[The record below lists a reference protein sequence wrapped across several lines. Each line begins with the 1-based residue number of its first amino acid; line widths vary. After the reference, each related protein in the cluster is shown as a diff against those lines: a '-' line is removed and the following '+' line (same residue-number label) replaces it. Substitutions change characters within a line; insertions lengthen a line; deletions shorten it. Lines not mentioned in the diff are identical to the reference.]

1 MRGTDG
7 RGEGR
12 MEGGKRRGQVGTA
25 STGRKDERG
34 HGTAVTRQDEA
45 RCLNPAQAS
54 ARVAKH
60 PAPGPLGGRG
70 AFLLELGAPAAGR
83 AGTAHAHLVAEA

>member
-1 MRGTDG
+1 MTLRAL
-7 RGEGR
+7 RFKE
-12 MEGGKRRGQVGTA
+12 KK
-25 STGRKDERG
+25 GRKLQRALQVNSSAAEWQG
-34 HGTAVTRQDEA
+34 GWGG
-45 RCLNPAQAS
+45 LNPAQAS